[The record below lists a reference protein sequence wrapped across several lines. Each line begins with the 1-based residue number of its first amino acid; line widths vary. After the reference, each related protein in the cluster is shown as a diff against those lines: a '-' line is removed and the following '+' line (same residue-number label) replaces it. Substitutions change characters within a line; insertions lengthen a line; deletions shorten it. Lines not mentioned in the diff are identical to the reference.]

1 MARYDYRCPQC
12 GKQFEVEH
20 PMSVHPRVTCP
31 SCGAEAERVF
41 APSMISFKGS
51 GFYNTD
57 QRGSGSSTEAT
68 SSVSS
73 ESDSSSASSSS
84 KCAGCAG
91 GSCAN
96 CAG

>member
-31 SCGAEAERVF
+31 SCGSEAERVF
-41 APSMISFKGS
+41 VPSGISFKGS

-57 QRGSGSSTEAT
+57 QRGSSSSTPAI
-68 SSVSS
+68 S
-73 ESDSSSASSSS
+73 EPAASGSS
-84 KCAGCAG
+84 KCAGCSG